1 MRLERPVFVG
11 LVVVTSLGLTR
22 PAHASGW
29 ASALRFDETIYSD
42 ADADAVAV
50 DEPAPSEEEDAAEA
64 RAAYKAGTREY
75 ALGNYEL
82 AVSHFER
89 SFELSQRPELLFNIA
104 QSYARWYEIS
114 NELGHLRKAERLFKN
129 YVSYLDTD
137 EHPDPA
143 ARADAEAAIA
153 DVERLIAAHGPEE
166 GTDGRRRD
174 DDRPVHK
181 KAWFW
186 VAIIGGA
193 AVVGGAIAAGV
204 VLSRPTP
211 DDPELGTIGA
221 AGRIGPV
228 PGGLGFSF

>member
-1 MRLERPVFVG
+1 MQLGRIVSATLVFAFSASVSSPV
-11 LVVVTSLGLTR
+11 
-22 PAHASGW
+22 HASNW
-29 ASALRFDETIYSD
+29 ASALRFEDRVADE
-42 ADADAVAV
+42 V
-50 DEPAPSEEEDAAEA
+50 APSEDEDAAEA

-75 ALGNYEL
+75 ALGNYEV

-114 NELGHLRKAERLFKN
+114 NDIGHLRKAERLFKN

-137 EHPDPA
+137 DHPDPA

-153 DVERLIAAHGPEE
+153 DVERLLASHESDPANE
-166 GTDGRRRD
+166 TDR

-193 AVVGGAIAAGV
+193 AAVGGAIAAGV
-204 VLSRPTP
+204 ILSRPP
-211 DDPELGTIGA
+211 PEDPELG
-221 AGRIGPV
+221 RIGGRV
-228 PGGLGFSF
+228 GGRVGPSAGGIGFSF

>member
-1 MRLERPVFVG
+1 MRLSRTCLIG
-11 LVVVTSLGLTR
+11 GASVVSVCLAQ
-22 PAHASGW
+22 PAYASGW
-29 ASALRFDETIYSD
+29 ASALRMDDVD
-42 ADADAVAV
+42 AIEAVEA
-50 DEPAPSEEEDAAEA
+50 DEPAPSEDEDAAEA

-75 ALGNYEL
+75 ALGNYEV

-114 NELGHLRKAERLFKN
+114 NDVGHLRKAERLFKN
-129 YVSYLDTD
+129 YVSSLDD
-137 EHPDPA
+137 DGQPDPA

-166 GTDGRRRD
+166 GNPSGRRD

-186 VAIIGGA
+186 VALIGGA

-204 VLSRPTP
+204 VLSRPP
-211 DDPELGTIGA
+211 EDDPELGTIGA
-221 AGRIGPV
+221 GRLGPSS
-228 PGGLGFSF
+228 GGLGFSF